1 MPAKKFNSVTIDPAK
16 AKPTRRYG
24 QYNMVFLLMRFRL
37 TKKQLD
43 SLEKAAPWL
52 TRKSKLKVIYV

>member
-24 QYNMVFLLMRFRL
+24 QYNNGVPSYALPPYKETTGFIRESS
-37 TKKQLD
+37 
-43 SLEKAAPWL
+43 SLVE
-52 TRKSKLKVIYV
+52 RKSKLKVIYA